1 MAKKPDMYAMLKAK
15 TADHKDLAAVVKQ
28 TVDDVKWQA
37 AAPTSDTPQRE
48 TATSQDLA
56 AVTKQ
61 TVATFARA
69 SENTRP
75 RENVIASA
83 IDRPKGF
90 NVRPPRIEKPHQS
103 VYAHPKVFAALRQ
116 IAANEEIKPQDLY
129 REGLRHVLAQR
140 GYDFDKLDAGEA

>member
-1 MAKKPDMYAMLKAK
+1 MTMAKKPDMYAMLKAK
-15 TADHKDLAAVVKQ
+15 AAE
-28 TVDDVKWQA
+28 
-37 AAPTSDTPQRE
+37 AAPASHQEPASKPDAREVVSTVTSSRE
-48 TATSQDLA
+48 PTIATLP
-56 AVTKQ
+56 
-61 TVATFARA
+61 ATFPRA
-69 SENTRP
+69 SEATRS
-75 RENVIASA
+75 RESVIRSE
-83 IDRPKGF
+83 IERPKGF